1 MNEYS
6 AVNEIKEQTDG
17 SETMEKSRP
26 VIEIRNVSFRYK
38 GSSEGLLSDVS
49 LSFQE
54 GETVLLCGASGCG
67 KTTILRLING
77 LIPHYYSGE
86 MTGDVIVDGRNIRE
100 TELHDLAGTVGT
112 VFQNPRSQFF
122 SVDTDGEIVFGPENI
137 GLSPKEILRRKDL
150 VVSEM
155 RIGTLLDRSLF
166 ELSGGEKQKIACAS
180 VSALLPKIILLDEPS
195 SNLDWNAISDLRES
209 IRRWKEQGKTI
220 LISEHRLWYVK
231 DLIDR
236 VLYLSDGDVKQEWNG
251 EAFRNLSEE
260 KVAELKLRP
269 ITLEEK
275 YIRAFTDEKGAITAS
290 KKSEARNCRF
300 DTDKAENGP
309 SGKKVILSEFCFSY
323 DRKRSGGHLRKCLK
337 NGTIGEC
344 DGLQLCIPNLVLPE
358 GKVIGVIGRNGT
370 GKSTF
375 LRCVC
380 GLEKRCPGV
389 ITVDGKAYKGKE
401 RLKLT
406 YMVMQDV
413 NHQLFSDSVKAEVLL
428 SMEKEDE
435 KRCDEILSNL
445 GLLPY
450 KDKHP
455 MALSGGQKQR
465 VAIASAIAA
474 GAKILLF
481 DEPTSGLD
489 YAHMKQ
495 VGQMLQNL
503 ARTGSTVLV
512 STHDP
517 ELLALCCDEVIHIES
532 GRVL

>member
-1 MNEYS
+1 
-6 AVNEIKEQTDG
+6 
-17 SETMEKSRP
+17 MEKQNSI
-26 VIEIRNVSFRYK
+26 IEINHVSFKYK
-38 GSSEGLLSDVS
+38 GSTEGLLTDVNM
-49 LSFQE
+49 SFHQ

-77 LIPHYYSGE
+77 LIPHYYSGDLE
-86 MTGDVIVDGRNIRE
+86 GEVIVDGKNVRE
-100 TELHDLAGTVGT
+100 TELFDLAGIVGT

-137 GLSPKEILRRKDL
+137 GLPPEEISKRKDT

-155 RIGTLLDRSLF
+155 KIERLLNRSLF

-180 VSALLPKIILLDEPS
+180 VSALLPEIVLLDEPS
-195 SNLDWNAISDLRES
+195 SNLDWNAISDLRET
-209 IRRWKEQGKTI
+209 IRKWKEEGKTI

-231 DLIDR
+231 DLVDR
-236 VLYLSDGDVKQEWNG
+236 VLYLSEGEVKKEWNG
-251 EAFRNLSEE
+251 EGFRNLSETE
-260 KVAELKLRP
+260 VAELKLRP
-269 ITLEEK
+269 TSLEEK
-275 YIRAFTDEKGAITAS
+275 YIDAFTDDMGQITSKHISEKEGA
-290 KKSEARNCRF
+290 KSEDSSTRSA
-300 DTDKAENGP
+300 DKEE
-309 SGKKVILSEFCFSY
+309 KVILSEFCFSY
-323 DRKRSGGHLRKCLK
+323 DKKRSRRKLSKCIK
-337 NGTIGEC
+337 DGNKEVC
-344 DGLQLCIPNLVLPE
+344 EGLQLCIPNLVLPE

-380 GLEKRCPGV
+380 GLEKRCPGS
-389 ITVDGKAYKGKE
+389 ITVSGKTYSGKD

-413 NHQLFSDSVKAEVLL
+413 NHQLFTDSVKAEVML

-435 KRCDEILSNL
+435 KRCDEILERL
-445 GLLPY
+445 GLLPF
-450 KDKHP
+450 KEKHP

-474 GAKILLF
+474 GAKLLLF

-495 VGQMLQNL
+495 VGDMLRNL
-503 ARTGSTVLV
+503 AKTGSTILV

-532 GRVL
+532 GKLVR